1 MVYASLYPQEG
12 DDYNLMRDALGK
24 LKLNDAAFTFEPES
38 NPALGKGF
46 RCGFLGL
53 LHLEIIQERIKRE
66 FNLAPTVTTP
76 SVVYKIKIPAKGGSL
91 PAGEHGA
98 SGGKSD
104 ELLIYSPA
112 ELPDPSTIESISEP
126 YVKLDIVSPASFL
139 GPIMEVMKNTRA
151 EYKNTEYIDSE
162 RIILTFEAPLTDV
175 IINLHDDLKSASSGY
190 ASMNYEFTGYKANEM
205 VKLDILVAQEKVEP
219 FARIVPRELAY
230 AEGKR
235 IVEKLKNAI
244 PRQNFAVALQA
255 AVGGKIIARETIK
268 AFRKDVTAKLYGG
281 DVTRKRKLL
290 EKQKKGKKK
299 MRSIGRVSI
308 PSEAFLAVLKK

>member
-1 MVYASLYPQEG
+1 M
-12 DDYNLMRDALGK
+12 
-24 LKLNDAAFTFEPES
+24 
-38 NPALGKGF
+38 
-46 RCGFLGL
+46 
-53 LHLEIIQERIKRE
+53 
-66 FNLAPTVTTP
+66 
-76 SVVYKIKIPAKGGSL
+76 
-91 PAGEHGA
+91 
-98 SGGKSD
+98 
-104 ELLIYSPA
+104 IYSPA

-244 PRQNFAVALQA
+244 PARISPWRFRRPSA
-255 AVGGKIIARETIK
+255 GKSLP
-268 AFRKDVTAKLYGG
+268 AKPL
-281 DVTRKRKLL
+281 RHS
-290 EKQKKGKKK
+290 GK
-299 MRSIGRVSI
+299 M
-308 PSEAFLAVLKK
+308 